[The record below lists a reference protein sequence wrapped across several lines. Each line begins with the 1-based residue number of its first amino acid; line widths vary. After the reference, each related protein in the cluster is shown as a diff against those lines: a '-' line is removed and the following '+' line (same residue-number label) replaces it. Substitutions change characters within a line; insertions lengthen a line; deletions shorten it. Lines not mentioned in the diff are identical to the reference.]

1 MNYEIIY
8 DRDWFGILEKLGYGR
23 INTIIARFYCMSDA
37 DDYLAYLNREDVY
50 CVLSVSQT
58 HIDITTK

>member
-37 DDYLAYLNREDVY
+37 DDYLAYLNREDV
-50 CVLSVSQT
+50 
-58 HIDITTK
+58 